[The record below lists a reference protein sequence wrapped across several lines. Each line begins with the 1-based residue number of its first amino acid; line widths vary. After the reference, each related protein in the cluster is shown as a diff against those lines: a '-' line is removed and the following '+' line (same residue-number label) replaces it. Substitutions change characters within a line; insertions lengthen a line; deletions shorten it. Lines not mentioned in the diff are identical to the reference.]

1 MNVFNSIKEI
11 KRSKKEINSLLSK
24 GMSNICLKVTIE
36 KILGSQIFDVL
47 SLKHLSPSQFWGAP
61 THVNYKTKLNSRKN
75 INFSKT
81 ETKSKMDNPT
91 HICRETNL
99 VLLLI

>member
-1 MNVFNSIKEI
+1 MFFNSIKEI

-24 GMSNICLKVTIE
+24 GMSNIYLKVTIE
-36 KILGSQIFDVL
+36 KMWGSQIFYVL
-47 SLKHLSPSQFWGAP
+47 SLKDLSPSQFRGAQ

-75 INFSKT
+75 INFNKI

-99 VLLLI
+99 VLQLI